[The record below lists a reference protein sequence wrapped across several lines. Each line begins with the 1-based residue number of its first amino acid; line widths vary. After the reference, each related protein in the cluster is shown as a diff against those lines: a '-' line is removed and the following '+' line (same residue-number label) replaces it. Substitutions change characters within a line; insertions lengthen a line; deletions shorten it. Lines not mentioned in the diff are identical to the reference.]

1 MPLPPALL
9 ARLAKRGIVKASEQE
24 VDEEIIAEDYD
35 DNNVD
40 YEATKHENLP
50 PNWYKVFDPACGLP
64 YYWNVE
70 TDLVAWLSPNDPSAV
85 VTKAAKKMRG
95 IKKGPTIHFTST
107 YSLPLPAFVAA
118 EGGEE
123 RVERH
128 EKPDRERERR
138 DEGRDRRRPRR
149 NEIAPY
155 SKSKRGKKDDE
166 MDPMDPSAY
175 SDAPRGSWSSG
186 LPKRNEAKTGADTTA
201 AGPLFQQRPYPSPG
215 AVLRA
220 NAANQIPKE

>member
-9 ARLAKRGIVKASEQE
+9 ARLAKRGIVKPSDQE

-70 TDLVAWLSPNDPSAV
+70 TDLVAWLSPNDPSSV
-85 VTKAAKKMRG
+85 VTKAAKKVR
-95 IKKGPTIHFTST
+95 
-107 YSLPLPAFVAA
+107 A

-123 RVERH
+123 RTERH
-128 EKPDRERERR
+128 EKLEREREREREKERERERERDRDRERDRER

>member
-9 ARLAKRGIVKASEQE
+9 ARLAKRGILKHSEHE
-24 VDEEIIAEDYD
+24 TEEEIIAEDYD

-40 YEATKHENLP
+40 YEATRAENLP

-64 YYWNVE
+64 YYWNME
-70 TDLVAWLSPNDPSAV
+70 TDLVSWLSPNDPGAV
-85 VTKAAKKMRG
+85 ITKAAKRMR
-95 IKKGPTIHFTST
+95 
-107 YSLPLPAFVAA
+107 AA
-118 EGGEE
+118 EAGEDRGE
-123 RVERH
+123 RQY
-128 EKPDRERERR
+128 EKPERERDR
-138 DEGRDRRRPRR
+138 DEVRERRLQRR
-149 NEIAPY
+149 EDSAPY
-155 SKSKRGKKDDE
+155 GKAKRGRERKDEE

-175 SDAPRGSWSSG
+175 SDAPRGTWSTG

-220 NAANQIPKE
+220 NAELTKVKE

>member
-9 ARLAKRGIVKASEQE
+9 ARLAKRGIVKPTEQE

-40 YEATKHENLP
+40 YEATRLENLP

-85 VTKAAKKMRG
+85 VTKAAKKLR
-95 IKKGPTIHFTST
+95 
-107 YSLPLPAFVAA
+107 AD
-118 EGGEE
+118 GGEE
-123 RVERH
+123 RIERQF
-128 EKPDRERERR
+128 EKPDRERERDR
-138 DEGRDRRRPRR
+138 DRDRERDRERDDGRDRRKQRR
-149 NEIAPY
+149 EDIAPY
-155 SKSKRGKKDDE
+155 GKSKRGRKDDE

-175 SDAPRGSWSSG
+175 SDAPRGTWSSG

-220 NAANQIPKE
+220 NAANQLPKE